1 MFSLDITGQNYRA
14 LFVSDSLDLRARMV
28 TSEMGLPQVLVELV
42 ESWSM
47 GGPGFSL
54 SPLSPGGF
62 KAADKL
68 PTAAAANDTLAREE
82 E

>member
-1 MFSLDITGQNYRA
+1 VQVQWRTGVFSLDITGQNYRA

-47 GGPGFSL
+47 G
-54 SPLSPGGF
+54 
-62 KAADKL
+62 
-68 PTAAAANDTLAREE
+68 ARLQFIATQPRGLQSGR
-82 E
+82 